1 MTQAEETV
9 AAVLRAANGT
19 LIGRVR
25 LQKVFYLLDQLG
37 LRSGFNY
44 EYHHYGPYSA
54 DLSTAVADARA
65 FHKIDEEIATRVSD
79 GVAYSIYKLKPD
91 AEISGASYGKL
102 GEGRARVLVRRLKDE
117 DATVLELAATIHWL
131 KHKEKISKWD
141 DELRRRKGAKVQ
153 SGRAAKARKLLTDLQ
168 LL

>member
-1 MTQAEETV
+1 MTKPEETV
-9 AAVLRAANGT
+9 AAILHAANGT

-25 LQKVFYLLDQLG
+25 LQKIFYLLDQLG
-37 LRSGFNY
+37 LKSGFDY

-54 DLSTAVADARA
+54 DLSVAVADARA
-65 FHKIDEEIATRVSD
+65 FGKIDEEISARVSD

-91 AEISGASYGKL
+91 TKVESGAYGKI
-102 GEGRARVLVRRLKDE
+102 GERRAKELIASLKGE

-131 KHKEKISKWD
+131 KHKERIGKWD
-141 DELRRRKGAKVQ
+141 EELRRRKGAKVQ
-153 SGRAAKARKLLTDLQ
+153 SGRAAKAKKLLVDLQ